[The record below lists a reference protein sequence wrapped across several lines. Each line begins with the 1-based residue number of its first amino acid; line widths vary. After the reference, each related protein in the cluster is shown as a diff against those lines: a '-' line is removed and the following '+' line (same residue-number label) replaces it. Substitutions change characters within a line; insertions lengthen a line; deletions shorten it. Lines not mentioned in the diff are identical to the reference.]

1 MVSEM
6 MYLLFLA
13 KPNSVVTVHRTII
26 KEERDDPCLLVSSIW
41 IAKKSLENST
51 SSLFLKPLKILPTDK
66 KKIQAFIMNDPDKR
80 NGTYKY
86 FIEDNDGNRTFT
98 SAGGTYA
105 VFTNPW
111 ETLADIDHFI
121 GACYGELYQT
131 IEYDIGG
138 TTNIQLLDFEHKKN
152 HLKTPCS

>member
-1 MVSEM
+1 MSFSIE
-6 MYLLFLA
+6 YL
-13 KPNSVVTVHRTII
+13 NSQEITGKQYKFAIPKTPEDFTEVNNQ
-26 KEERDDPCLLVSSIW
+26 K
-41 IAKKSLENST
+41 LE
-51 SSLFLKPLKILPTDK
+51 ILPTDK

-98 SAGGTYA
+98 LASGTYA

-138 TTNIQLLDFEHKKN
+138 TTNIQLLDFEHKKIT
-152 HLKTPCS
+152 LKLPVVRK

>member
-1 MVSEM
+1 MSFSIE
-6 MYLLFLA
+6 YLISQEITGKQYKFA
-13 KPNSVVTVHRTII
+13 IPKTPEDFTEVNNQ
-26 KEERDDPCLLVSSIW
+26 K
-41 IAKKSLENST
+41 LE
-51 SSLFLKPLKILPTDK
+51 ILPTDK

-98 SAGGTYA
+98 LAGGTYA

-138 TTNIQLLDFEHKKN
+138 TTNIQLLDFEHKKIT
-152 HLKTPCS
+152 LKLPVVRK